1 MIISRQNFDLNNKCV
16 IEKLIIKTPF
26 RYGAIFQ
33 NEACFLYF
41 KQGQMLF
48 SSPTER
54 LEINSSESVL
64 LNCGNYFADLIQN
77 ASSGTCEIYAVH
89 LYPDLLKEIY
99 KNEIP
104 SFIKES
110 KTKQFAKKLASQ
122 SIISH
127 FINSLIFYFENPGLV
142 TDELLVLKLKE
153 LMLLLLQ
160 THNSETII
168 KLISSIFTPRQA
180 SLNDIIQT
188 HLFSNFS
195 VGELAVLAGRSI
207 SSFKREFHLLFNDT
221 PANFIKEKRL
231 DKAESLLKY
240 ADYPVSEICFQ
251 IGFNDMSHFT
261 RTFKK
266 RNKLSPLAF
275 RKINK

>member
-26 RYGAIFQ
+26 RYGAVFQ

-41 KQGQMLF
+41 KQGQILF

-110 KTKQFAKKLASQ
+110 NTKQFAKKLASQ

-231 DKAESLLKY
+231 DKAESLLKF
-240 ADYPVSEICFQ
+240 ADYPVTEICFQ

>member
-26 RYGAIFQ
+26 RYGAVFQ

-110 KTKQFAKKLASQ
+110 NTKQFAKKLASQ

-231 DKAESLLKY
+231 DKAESLLKF
-240 ADYPVSEICFQ
+240 ADYPVTEICFQ

>member
-26 RYGAIFQ
+26 RYGAVFQ

-41 KQGQMLF
+41 KQGQILF

-54 LEINSSESVL
+54 LEVNSSESVL

-110 KTKQFAKKLASQ
+110 NTKQFAKKLASQ

-231 DKAESLLKY
+231 DKAESLLKF
-240 ADYPVSEICFQ
+240 ADYPVTEICFQ